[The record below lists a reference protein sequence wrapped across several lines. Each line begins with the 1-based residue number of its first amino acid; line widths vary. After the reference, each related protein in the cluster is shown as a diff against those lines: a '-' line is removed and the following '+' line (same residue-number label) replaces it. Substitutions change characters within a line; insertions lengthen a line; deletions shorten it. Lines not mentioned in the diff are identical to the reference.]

1 MAILRVDIIQ
11 WITHYHE
18 RKNGIVSPLREDD
31 EPILQ
36 KEMKM
41 RLIAIICFVG
51 IILCCLDSLA
61 EQTLK
66 ISYVDVQTVFESY
79 YEAKGGAM
87 KTEKEKSEGEH
98 ARRDEEIRKLSK
110 ELQEKASSLTQEEKE
125 KRRQEIQ
132 EKIEGLVKLERAQ
145 RQKEQEYLKNTL
157 IEIYEVVDRIGENEG
172 FDLIIEKR
180 SVFGKSIVLYGKK
193 SLDLT
198 DKVVER
204 LLGS

>member
-1 MAILRVDIIQ
+1 MNFL
-11 WITHYHE
+11 
-18 RKNGIVSPLREDD
+18 
-31 EPILQ
+31 EPTLQ

-41 RLIAIICFVG
+41 RLITIICFVG
-51 IILCCLDSLA
+51 IILSCLDSLA

-66 ISYVDVQTVFESY
+66 ISYVDVQSVFESY

-87 KTEKEKSEGEH
+87 KAEKEKSEGEY
-98 ARRDEEIRKLSK
+98 ARRDEEIRKSSK

-125 KRRQEIQ
+125 KRTQEIQ
-132 EKIEGLVKLERAQ
+132 EKIEELVKLERAQ
-145 RQKEQEYLKNTL
+145 RQKEQEYLKKAL
-157 IEIYEVVDRIGENEG
+157 IEIYEVIDKIGVNEE

-198 DKVVER
+198 DKVIKE
-204 LLGS
+204 LLKDEVKDIEKKSGN

>member
-1 MAILRVDIIQ
+1 MK
-11 WITHYHE
+11 
-18 RKNGIVSPLREDD
+18 RKNGIVSPLREGG
-31 EPILQ
+31 EPTLQ

-41 RLIAIICFVG
+41 RLITIICFVG
-51 IILCCLDSLA
+51 IIVYCVDSPA

-66 ISYVDVQTVFESY
+66 ISYVDMESVFESY
-79 YEAKGGAM
+79 HEAKGGAV

-98 ARRDEEIRKLSK
+98 ARRDKEIRKLSK

-132 EKIEGLVKLERAQ
+132 AKIEELVKLERAQ
-145 RQKEQEYLKNTL
+145 RQEEQKYLKKALT
-157 IEIYEVVDRIGENEG
+157 EIYKVIDKIGENEG
-172 FDLIIEKR
+172 FDLIMEKR

-198 DKVVER
+198 DKVVEG